1 MLGQQS
7 QINIYSRNKHVRYGA
22 GGGGQAEPLAGAR
35 RLDLSLLALVI
46 EVHALRLP
54 VNGLSVR
61 GFGAQL

>member
-1 MLGQQS
+1 MLGAAESDKHLQQE
-7 QINIYSRNKHVRYGA
+7 QTRQVW

-61 GFGAQL
+61 VFEAQL